1 MREWAGGETG
11 TGVADGAHG
20 AASAG
25 GAEGAPFG
33 EYCPYTKAA
42 EYLGDRWVLLIVRGL
57 AVFGPQGFNA
67 LAAALPGVS
76 RSVLARRL
84 RALEALGLLAR
95 APGAGAPAPY
105 RLAPAGEQLVPT
117 LLALHRWA
125 ERWVPEDSA
134 LARRDPAV
142 LTWWLAQRV
151 DPGAVPAGPV
161 VLAFDIRGPRP
172 QRVWLVL
179 ERGAPPSGCLE
190 DPGLAPE
197 RYVYVEADGEA
208 LDPLAR
214 GRRAWGAALADGS
227 VRSTASRRSSG
238 RCRTGSGR
246 RGPPRPPRP
255 GRWPRRRTAPRG
267 SPVGGSGC
275 DASLSLSS
283 PRQAAEGSA
292 ASGGRLQQACHW
304 RQTRRTRWRLSARR
318 ASRAVRP
325 ACCRRA
331 R

>member
-84 RALEALGLLAR
+84 RALEALGLIAR
-95 APGAGAPAPY
+95 GAAGRGHPAPY

-134 LARRDPAV
+134 LAGATRPSSPGGWRSASTPGPCPPARWSSPSTSAARARSGSGSSWSAALRRRAASR
-142 LTWWLAQRV
+142 T
-151 DPGAVPAGPV
+151 PGWPRSGTSTSRPTGRPWTRS
-161 VLAFDIRGPRP
+161 RGAAAP
-172 QRVWLVL
+172 
-179 ERGAPPSGCLE
+179 GAPPS
-190 DPGLAPE
+190 PT
-197 RYVYVEADGEA
+197 
-208 LDPLAR
+208 AR
-214 GRRAWGAALADGS
+214 CS
-227 VRSTASRRSSG
+227 STASRRSCG

-246 RGPPRPPRP
+246 RVPAPAAARPVARPVAPPPDR
-255 GRWPRRRTAPRG
+255 
-267 SPVGGSGC
+267 
-275 DASLSLSS
+275 
-283 PRQAAEGSA
+283 AEGI
-292 ASGGRLQQACHW
+292 
-304 RQTRRTRWRLSARR
+304 TRWRERMQQNPL
-318 ASRAVRP
+318 
-325 ACCRRA
+325 
-331 R
+331 

>member
-11 TGVADGAHG
+11 TGVADGA

-95 APGAGAPAPY
+95 GAAGRGHPAPY

-197 RYVYVEADGEA
+197 RYVYVEADGAA

-227 VRSTASRRSSG
+227 VQLYGEPALVRAL
-238 RCRTGSGR
+238 
-246 RGPPRPPRP
+246 PDWFRPPGVPAPAAARP
-255 GRWPRRRTAPRG
+255 VAPPPDR
-267 SPVGGSGC
+267 
-275 DASLSLSS
+275 
-283 PRQAAEGSA
+283 AEGI
-292 ASGGRLQQACHW
+292 
-304 RQTRRTRWRLSARR
+304 TRWRERMQQHPL
-318 ASRAVRP
+318 
-325 ACCRRA
+325 
-331 R
+331 

>member
-1 MREWAGGETG
+1 MAHG
-11 TGVADGAHG
+11 AHGAHG
-20 AASAG
+20 AAGAG
-25 GAEGAPFG
+25 GAEGAPLG

-84 RALEALGLLAR
+84 RALEALGLIAR
-95 APGAGAPAPY
+95 GAAGRGRPSPY

-117 LLALHRWA
+117 LLSLHRWA
-125 ERWVPEDSA
+125 ERWVPEDAA

-161 VLAFDIRGPRP
+161 VLAFDVRGPRP

-190 DPGLAPE
+190 DPGLALE
-197 RYVYVEADGEA
+197 RYVYVEADGAA
-208 LDPLAR
+208 LDPIAR

-227 VRSTASRRSSG
+227 VRLYGEPALVRAL
-238 RCRTGSGR
+238 
-246 RGPPRPPRP
+246 PDWFRPLGAPAPAAARP
-255 GRWPRRRTAPRG
+255 GAPPPDHGERI
-267 SPVGGSGC
+267 
-275 DASLSLSS
+275 
-283 PRQAAEGSA
+283 
-292 ASGGRLQQACHW
+292 
-304 RQTRRTRWRLSARR
+304 TRWRERMQQN
-318 ASRAVRP
+318 P
-325 ACCRRA
+325 P
-331 R
+331 

>member
-1 MREWAGGETG
+1 M
-11 TGVADGAHG
+11 ADGAHG

-84 RALEALGLLAR
+84 RALEALGLIAR
-95 APGAGAPAPY
+95 AAAGRGHPAPY

-190 DPGLAPE
+190 DPGLALGAV
-197 RYVYVEADGEA
+197 R
-208 LDPLAR
+208 LRR
-214 GRRAWGAALADGS
+214 GRRGGPGPARAGPPRLGRRPRRRLGAPLRRAGAGAGAAGLVPAAGGP
-227 VRSTASRRSSG
+227 RA
-238 RCRTGSGR
+238 R
-246 RGPPRPPRP
+246 RGPAGGPAA
-255 GRWPRRRTAPRG
+255 GPRRGDHPLAGADATAPPLKPERN
-267 SPVGGSGC
+267 
-275 DASLSLSS
+275 SL
-283 PRQAAEGSA
+283 
-292 ASGGRLQQACHW
+292 
-304 RQTRRTRWRLSARR
+304 
-318 ASRAVRP
+318 
-325 ACCRRA
+325 
-331 R
+331 